1 MGAWLAPGL
10 WEETLPQRPPEA
22 AGRQAAQEAWPR
34 MRDLDF
40 LSASREPG
48 QVVALCLSH
57 SPPAFPAPTHTEAP
71 SPHRLPAQAP
81 LSLCEPQGLTCQA
94 GMHSAICREGC
105 GGAAG
110 WGKGRAAGG
119 STVAGGEKPKVPPAC
134 WLRFSLGDF
143 LPCRCREPS
152 WRAMGPL
159 GWRAGCVPAGAG
171 NWRPGLRLRWW

>member
-34 MRDLDF
+34 RRDLDF

-57 SPPAFPAPTHTEAP
+57 SPPAFPASTHTEAP

-81 LSLCEPQGLTCQA
+81 LSLCEPQGLTSQA
-94 GMHSAICREGC
+94 GMHSAICSEGC

-110 WGKGRAAGG
+110 WGKGRAEGGVLWQVGRSQRCRLPAGSGSPWVTSCHAGLGSPAGG
-119 STVAGGEKPKVPPAC
+119 RWALLGGGPAVS
-134 WLRFSLGDF
+134 LREQVTGALG
-143 LPCRCREPS
+143 S
-152 WRAMGPL
+152 G
-159 GWRAGCVPAGAG
+159 
-171 NWRPGLRLRWW
+171 